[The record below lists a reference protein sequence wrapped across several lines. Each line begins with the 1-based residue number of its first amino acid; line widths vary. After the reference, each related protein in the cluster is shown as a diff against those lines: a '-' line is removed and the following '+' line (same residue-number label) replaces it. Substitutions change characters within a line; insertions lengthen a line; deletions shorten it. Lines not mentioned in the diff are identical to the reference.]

1 MTTTV
6 KDGLIPVGVIGAA
19 RGLKGDLRVKSYTA
33 DPRAIG
39 SYGPLTN
46 ASGSEVFKVKVIGE
60 QKGVLLVRIKGVEDR
75 NGADAMKGQTLY
87 IERDRLPKPDEDEFY
102 FMDLVGLDAELGDGS
117 PFGQVVDADDYGGG
131 PFLEVASR
139 DHGRVLIP
147 FTKACVPNVNITG
160 KKVVIDPPPG
170 LLEPGEP
177 EPQGEGA

>member
-19 RGLKGDLRVKSYTA
+19 RGLKGDLRVKSYTQ

-39 SYGPLTN
+39 SYGPLTDATGN
-46 ASGSEVFKVKVIGE
+46 QTFKLKVIGE
-60 QKGVLLVRIKGVEDR
+60 QKEVLLVRIKGVEDR
-75 NGADAMKGQTLY
+75 NAADALKGQMLY
-87 IERDRLPKPDEDEFY
+87 VERDGLPKPDEDEYY
-102 FMDLVGLDAELGDGS
+102 FSDLIGLDVELGDGS
-117 PFGQVVDADDYGGG
+117 PFGQVVDAADHGGG

-147 FTKACVPNVNITG
+147 FTKACVPDVDTVG